1 MSSPK
6 AGRVRA
12 HVKLI
17 GLDRSR
23 GYDQTTRNCTST
35 GSDGRLFAGTRPRR
49 LTSRAHISR
58 REARRLAHPACHA
71 RRGRDG
77 RYMDRRVRTAARAPQ
92 RGPWLISAEAGV
104 LPRSERDWWR
114 KPPTIVGCGVAVLS
128 VAAATI
134 GTRWLGVQIAPTPL
148 FFCAVMLSAWFG
160 GVWPG
165 LLATALSMLAVAYY
179 FIPPINSFAIRVEY
193 IPAFVLFSASALFV
207 GWLSAKQRSAAQS
220 LTLAHD
226 ERDAKV
232 RELESS
238 NDALQAEVA
247 RRETGPGAVTES
259 EARLRALVG
268 SIDEIVFEFDADGR
282 YLNIWT

>member
-1 MSSPK
+1 MRFPYLISYPQ
-6 AGRVRA
+6 ADRA
-12 HVKLI
+12 RQHLTLI

-49 LTSRAHISR
+49 LTSRAPISR
-58 REARRLAHPACHA
+58 REARRLAHPAIHA
-71 RRGRDG
+71 RLGTDG
-77 RYMDRRVRTAARAPQ
+77 RYMDLRVRTSTGAPQ
-92 RGPWLISAEAGV
+92 RGPWFISVEAGV

-134 GTRWLGVQIAPTPL
+134 RTRWLGVQIAPTPL
-148 FFCAVMLSAWFG
+148 FFCAVMLSAWFR

-207 GWLSAKQRSAAQS
+207 GWLSAKQRNAARS
-220 LTLAHD
+220 LRLAHD

-238 NDALQAEVA
+238 NDALQPG
-247 RRETGPGAVTES
+247 TGPHKSDQRRVRRS
-259 EARLRALVG
+259 HRLRPIHAG
-268 SIDEIVFEFDADGR
+268 
-282 YLNIWT
+282 